1 MELACFHLT
10 LEKILEEYLKV
21 FPEEKERQNEYKK
34 YLKSAKGDEVADWNN
49 FKTHRN
55 E

>member
-1 MELACFHLT
+1 MKET

-34 YLKSAKGDEVADWNN
+34 YLNQQKEMKLQIGIILMDIQ
-49 FKTHRN
+49 
-55 E
+55 